1 MSEISSYDTDI
12 SIPSLAERRN
22 VRGNLMDREP
32 RETLLKQALMLVAQ
46 DHKGRITDNIRDCD
60 GETLPCVVGVTTPE
74 FPLGVGVSVSRK
86 GDVSFVYD
94 AHGDHARWG
103 RRIAGEIAANYNA
116 IAVRAALMA
125 MNLEVQ
131 VREGRDKRGSKMIHL
146 EGRI

>member
-12 SIPSLAERRN
+12 SIPSLAQRMN
-22 VRGNLMDREP
+22 VRANLMEREP
-32 RETLLKQALMLVAQ
+32 RETLLKRALTLVAQ
-46 DHKGRITDNIRDCD
+46 DHKGRVTDSVTDCD
-60 GETLPCVVGVTTPE
+60 GEAIPCVVGVTTPQ
-74 FPLGVGVSVSRK
+74 FPLGVGVAVSPK

-94 AHGDHARWG
+94 AHGDDARLG

-131 VREGRDKRGSKMIHL
+131 VREGRDRRGSKIIHL
-146 EGRI
+146 EGRV